1 MRKLVWSVVVWL
13 AACERPRP
21 ACNPPCNQGAPCVA
35 GACQCPLPYEG
46 LTCET
51 DARDK
56 FVGTW
61 EGRRDCG
68 GTQSGLR
75 YLVWKDSLP
84 LRVWIAGPFWQTAP
98 ETLEARLGESTR
110 LQIPPQI
117 LRDTAL
123 SVEGQAVQRWDSLF
137 LTLSVQGGT
146 GSTLPCSWQ
155 LKRR

>member
-1 MRKLVWSVVVWL
+1 
-13 AACERPRP
+13 
-21 ACNPPCNQGAPCVA
+21 VA

-46 LTCET
+46 IACET

-75 YLVWKDSLP
+75 YFVWKDSLP
-84 LRVWIAGPFWQTAP
+84 LRVWIAGPFWQAAT
-98 ETLEARLGESTR
+98 ETLEARLWESTR
-110 LQIPPQI
+110 LQIPLQI

-137 LTLSVQGGT
+137 LSFSLQGGT
-146 GSTLPCSWQ
+146 GSTLACSGQ

>member
-68 GTQSGLR
+68 
-75 YLVWKDSLP
+75 
-84 LRVWIAGPFWQTAP
+84 
-98 ETLEARLGESTR
+98 
-110 LQIPPQI
+110 
-117 LRDTAL
+117 
-123 SVEGQAVQRWDSLF
+123 
-137 LTLSVQGGT
+137 
-146 GSTLPCSWQ
+146 
-155 LKRR
+155 